1 MTLEKY
7 LSEKKQIVDAA
18 LDAYLDEN
26 PIYPST
32 IVKAMKYSLDAG
44 GKRIR
49 PVLMFAA
56 AEAVAGPTDALTQTV
71 LPFACA
77 MEMIHTFSLIHD
89 DLPCM
94 DDDDLRRGV
103 PTNHKVFGEA
113 VAVLAGDGLL
123 AEAFRIMAH
132 HKGHVSVDRR
142 MEVLCDIALATGA
155 RGMVGGQTID
165 LESEDTVITVNELE
179 HLHQLKTGAL
189 LVSSVVSGVKLAG
202 GNPAQVGAAT
212 TYGESV
218 GLAFQITD
226 DLLDI
231 EGTTEQLGKPAGS
244 DVENKKST
252 FPALLGKE
260 ESRVEAK
267 ELMIEAI
274 AALEIFKPRHSTL
287 AELARY
293 IVERQK

>member
-1 MTLEKY
+1 MSLENY
-7 LSEKKQIVDAA
+7 LAEKKQIVDAA
-18 LDAYLDEN
+18 LAAYLDEN
-26 PIYPST
+26 PVYPET
-32 IVKAMKYSLDAG
+32 ILKSMRYSLDAG

-56 AEAVAGPTDALTQTV
+56 AEAVAGPSETLTKTV

-113 VAVLAGDGLL
+113 IAVLAGDGLL
-123 AEAFRIMAH
+123 AEAFRIMAAH
-132 HKGHVSVDRR
+132 PGSVPVERR
-142 MEVLCDIALATGA
+142 MAVLCDMAMATGA
-155 RGMVGGQTID
+155 RGMVGGQVID
-165 LESEDTVITVNELE
+165 LESENKQITVNELE
-179 HLHQLKTGAL
+179 HLHELKTGAL
-189 LVSSVVSGVKLAG
+189 LVNSVVSGVKLAG
-202 GNPAQVGAAT
+202 GSRDQIGAAT
-212 TYGESV
+212 TYGERV
-218 GLAFQITD
+218 GLAFQIAD

-244 DVENKKST
+244 DIENKKST

-260 ESRVEAK
+260 DSRTEAK

-274 AALEIFKPRHSTL
+274 ESLEIFKPRHSTL
-287 AELARY
+287 MELARY
-293 IVERQK
+293 IVERKK

>member
-1 MTLEKY
+1 MIDRY
-7 LSEKKQIVDAA
+7 LAEKKQIVDDA
-18 LDAYLDEN
+18 LAAYLDES
-26 PIYPST
+26 PVYPPT
-32 IVKAMKYSLDAG
+32 VHKAMRYSLDAG

-56 AEAVAGPTDALTQTV
+56 AEAVAGPSEKLIQVV

-103 PTNHKVFGEA
+103 PTNHKVFGDA

-123 AEAFRIMAH
+123 AEAFRVMAAH
-132 HKGHVSVDRR
+132 HHAMPAERCT
-142 MEVLCDIALATGA
+142 EVLCDIATATGA
-155 RGMVGGQTID
+155 RGMVGGQVID
-165 LESEDTVITVNELE
+165 LESENRRVTVEELE

-189 LVSSVVSGVKLAG
+189 LVASVVSGVKLAG
-202 GNPAQVGAAT
+202 GGREQVGAAT
-212 TYGESV
+212 TYGECV
-218 GLAFQITD
+218 GLAFQIAD

-244 DVENKKST
+244 DVENRKST
-252 FPALLGKE
+252 FPALLGRE
-260 ESRVEAK
+260 DSRTEAR

-274 AALEIFKPRHSTL
+274 EALEIFKPRHSIL
-287 AELARY
+287 MELARY
-293 IVERQK
+293 IVERKK

>member
-1 MTLEKY
+1 MTLENY
-7 LSEKKQIVDAA
+7 LAEKKQVVENAMA
-18 LDAYLDEN
+18 AYLDESAV
-26 PIYPST
+26 YPPT
-32 IVKAMKYSLDAG
+32 ILKSMRYSLDAG

-49 PVLMFAA
+49 PILMFAA
-56 AEAVAGPTDALTQTV
+56 AEAVAGPSEQLTQSV

-103 PTNHKVFGEA
+103 PTNHKVFGDA

-123 AEAFRIMAH
+123 AEAFRIMAAH
-132 HKGHVSVDRR
+132 HGSVSVDRR
-142 MEVLCDIALATGA
+142 MEVLCDIATATGA
-155 RGMVGGQTID
+155 RGMVGGQVID
-165 LESEDTVITVNELE
+165 LESENKLITVEELE
-179 HLHQLKTGAL
+179 HLHELKTGAL
-189 LVSSVVSGVKLAG
+189 LVTSVVSGVKLAG
-202 GNPAQVGAAT
+202 GSHKQIGAAT

-218 GLAFQITD
+218 GLAFQIAD

-260 ESRVEAK
+260 DSRTEAQG
-267 ELMIEAI
+267 LMIEAI
-274 AALEIFKPRHSTL
+274 EALEIFKPRHSIL
-287 AELARY
+287 MELARY
-293 IVERQK
+293 IVERKK

>member
-1 MTLEKY
+1 MSLEKY
-7 LSEKKQIVDAA
+7 LAEKKQIVDAA
-18 LDAYLDEN
+18 LAAYLDEN
-26 PIYPST
+26 PVYPET
-32 IVKAMKYSLDAG
+32 ILKSMRYSLDAG

-56 AEAVAGPTDALTQTV
+56 AEAVAGPSEALTQTV

-103 PTNHKVFGEA
+103 PTNHKVFGDA
-113 VAVLAGDGLL
+113 IAVLAGDGLL

-132 HKGHVSVDRR
+132 RHDDVPVPLRL
-142 MEVLCDIALATGA
+142 EVLCDIATATGA
-155 RGMVGGQTID
+155 RGMVGGQVID
-165 LESEDTVITVNELE
+165 LESENKQITVNALE
-179 HLHQLKTGAL
+179 HLHELKTGAL
-189 LVSSVVSGVKLAG
+189 LVNSVVSGVKLAG
-202 GNPAQVGAAT
+202 GSREQIGAAT
-212 TYGESV
+212 TYGECV
-218 GLAFQITD
+218 GLAFQIAD

-244 DVENKKST
+244 DIENKKST

-260 ESRVEAK
+260 ESRTEAK

-274 AALEIFKPRHSTL
+274 ESLEIFKPRHSTL
-287 AELARY
+287 VELARY
-293 IVERQK
+293 IVERKS

>member
-1 MTLEKY
+1 MIAQY
-7 LSEKKQIVDAA
+7 LAEKKQMVDDA
-18 LDAYLDEN
+18 LAAYLDEN
-26 PIYPST
+26 PVYPTT
-32 IVKAMKYSLDAG
+32 ILKSMRYSLDAG

-56 AEAVAGPTDALTQTV
+56 AEAVAGPSEALTKTV

-94 DDDDLRRGV
+94 DDDDLRRGL
-103 PTNHKVFGEA
+103 PTNHKVFGDA

-123 AEAFRIMAH
+123 AEAFRVMAAH
-132 HKGHVSVDRR
+132 HDGVPVQRR
-142 MEVLCDIALATGA
+142 MEVLCDMAIATGA
-155 RGMVGGQTID
+155 RGMVGGQVID
-165 LESEDTVITVNELE
+165 LESENRVITVDELE

-202 GNPAQVGAAT
+202 GSREQIGAAT
-212 TYGESV
+212 TYGECV
-218 GLAFQITD
+218 GLAFQIAD

-244 DVENKKST
+244 DIENKKST

-260 ESRVEAK
+260 DSRTEAH

-274 AALEIFKPRHSTL
+274 ESLEIFKPRHSIL
-287 AELARY
+287 LELSRY
-293 IVERQK
+293 IVERKK

>member
-1 MTLEKY
+1 MSLNDY
-7 LSEKKQIVDAA
+7 IAEKKQIVDQA
-18 LDAYLDEN
+18 LAAYLEES
-26 PIYPST
+26 PVYPPT
-32 IVKAMKYSLDAG
+32 ILKAMRYSLDAG

-56 AEAVAGPTDALTQTV
+56 AEAVAGPSEALTKAV

-103 PTNHKVFGEA
+103 PTNHKVFGDA

-123 AEAFRIMAH
+123 AEAFRVMAAH
-132 HKGHVSVDRR
+132 PNGAPLDRR
-142 MEVLCDIALATGA
+142 MEVMCDIATATGA
-155 RGMVGGQTID
+155 RGMVGGQVID
-165 LESEDTVITVNELE
+165 LESENKRITVEELE
-179 HLHQLKTGAL
+179 HLHELKTGAL
-189 LVSSVVSGVKLAG
+189 LVTSVVSGVRLAG
-202 GNPAQVGAAT
+202 GTREQVGAAV
-212 TYGESV
+212 TYGECV
-218 GLAFQITD
+218 GLAFQIAD

-252 FPALLGKE
+252 FPALMGKE
-260 ESRVEAK
+260 DSRTEAK

-274 AALEIFKPRHSTL
+274 EALEIFKPRHSVL
-287 AELARY
+287 MELARY
-293 IVERQK
+293 IVERRS

>member
-1 MTLEKY
+1 MSLNDY
-7 LSEKKQIVDAA
+7 IAEKKQIVDNA
-18 LDAYLDEN
+18 LAAYLEES
-26 PIYPST
+26 PVYPPT
-32 IVKAMKYSLDAG
+32 ILKAMRYSLDAG

-56 AEAVAGPTDALTQTV
+56 AEAVAGPSEALTKAV

-103 PTNHKVFGEA
+103 PTNHKVFGDA

-123 AEAFRIMAH
+123 AEAFRVMATH
-132 HKGHVSVDRR
+132 PNGAPLDRR
-142 MEVLCDIALATGA
+142 MEVLCDIATATGA
-155 RGMVGGQTID
+155 RGMVGGQVID
-165 LESEDTVITVNELE
+165 LESENKRITVEELE
-179 HLHQLKTGAL
+179 HLHELKTGAL
-189 LVSSVVSGVKLAG
+189 LVTSVVSGVKLAG
-202 GNPAQVGAAT
+202 GTREQVGAAV
-212 TYGESV
+212 TYGECV
-218 GLAFQITD
+218 GLAFQIAD

-252 FPALLGKE
+252 FPALLGTE
-260 ESRVEAK
+260 DSRTEAK
-267 ELMIEAI
+267 ALMIEAI
-274 AALEIFKPRHSTL
+274 EALEIFKPRHSIL
-287 AELARY
+287 MELARY
-293 IVERQK
+293 IVERKQ

>member
-1 MTLEKY
+1 MSLDQY
-7 LSEKKQIVDAA
+7 LSEKKQIVEDAMS
-18 LDAYLDEN
+18 AYLDES
-26 PIYPST
+26 PIYPPT
-32 IVKAMKYSLDAG
+32 ILKSMRYSLNAG

-56 AEAVAGPTDALTQTV
+56 AEAVAGPSEKLTQTV

-94 DDDDLRRGV
+94 DDDDLRRGM
-103 PTNHKVFGEA
+103 PTNHKVFGDA
-113 VAVLAGDGLL
+113 IAVLAGDGLL
-123 AEAFRIMAH
+123 AEAFRVMAAH
-132 HKGHVSVDRR
+132 HGSVSVERR
-142 MEVLCDIALATGA
+142 MEVLCDIATATGA
-155 RGMVGGQTID
+155 RGMVGGQVID
-165 LESEDTVITVNELE
+165 LESENKLITVEELE

-189 LVSSVVSGVKLAG
+189 LVTSVVSGVKLAG
-202 GNPAQVGAAT
+202 GTREHVGAAT

-218 GLAFQITD
+218 GLAFQIAD

-260 ESRVEAK
+260 DSRTEAK

-274 AALEIFKPRHSTL
+274 ESLEIFKPRHSIL
-287 AELARY
+287 MELARY
-293 IVERQK
+293 IVERKK

>member
-1 MTLEKY
+1 MSLENY
-7 LSEKKQIVDAA
+7 LAEKKQIVDAA
-18 LDAYLDEN
+18 LAAYLDEN
-26 PIYPST
+26 PVYPET
-32 IVKAMKYSLDAG
+32 ILKSMRYSLDAG

-56 AEAVAGPTDALTQTV
+56 AEAVVGPSETLTKTV

-103 PTNHKVFGEA
+103 PTNHKVFGDA
-113 VAVLAGDGLL
+113 IAVLAGDGLL
-123 AEAFRIMAH
+123 AEAFRIMAAH
-132 HKGHVSVDRR
+132 QGSVPVERR
-142 MEVLCDIALATGA
+142 MEVLCDMATATGA
-155 RGMVGGQTID
+155 RGMVGGQVID
-165 LESEDTVITVNELE
+165 LESENKQITVNELE
-179 HLHQLKTGAL
+179 HLHELKTGAL
-189 LVSSVVSGVKLAG
+189 LVNSVVSGVKLAG
-202 GNPAQVGAAT
+202 GSREQIGAAT
-212 TYGESV
+212 TYGECV
-218 GLAFQITD
+218 GLAFQIAD

-244 DVENKKST
+244 DIENKKST

-260 ESRVEAK
+260 ESRAEAK

-274 AALEIFKPRHSTL
+274 EALEIFKPRHSTL
-287 AELARY
+287 VELARY
-293 IVERQK
+293 IVERKS

>member
-1 MTLEKY
+1 MLDQY
-7 LSEKKQIVDAA
+7 LAEKKQLVEDAMS
-18 LDAYLDEN
+18 AYLDES
-26 PIYPST
+26 PVYPFTSL
-32 IVKAMKYSLDAG
+32 KSMKYSLDAG

-56 AEAVAGPTDALTQTV
+56 AEAVAGPSEALTKTV

-103 PTNHKVFGEA
+103 PTNHKVFGDA

-123 AEAFRIMAH
+123 AEAFRVMAAH
-132 HKGHVSVDRR
+132 QGSVSVERR
-142 MEVLCDIALATGA
+142 MEVLCDIAIATGA
-155 RGMVGGQTID
+155 RGMVGGQVID
-165 LESEDTVITVNELE
+165 LESENKIITVEELE
-179 HLHQLKTGAL
+179 RLHQLKTGAL
-189 LVSSVVSGVKLAG
+189 LVASVVSGVKLADG
-202 GNPAQVGAAT
+202 SREHVGAAT
-212 TYGESV
+212 TYGECV
-218 GLAFQITD
+218 GLAFQIAD

-260 ESRVEAK
+260 DSRTEAR

-274 AALEIFKPRHSTL
+274 ESLEVFKPRHSIL
-287 AELARY
+287 MELARY
-293 IVERQK
+293 IVERKK

>member
-1 MTLEKY
+1 MSLEQY
-7 LSEKKQIVDAA
+7 LSEKKQMVDAA
-18 LDAYLDEN
+18 LDAYLDQN
-26 PIYPST
+26 PHYPPTIY
-32 IVKAMKYSLDAG
+32 KAMKYSLDAG

-56 AEAVAGPTDALTQTV
+56 AEAVAGPSEPLTKAV

-123 AEAFRIMAH
+123 AEAFRIMASCYP
-132 HKGHVSVDRR
+132 KMSGQ
-142 MEVLCDIALATGA
+142 MEVMADIATATGA
-155 RGMVGGQTID
+155 RGMVGGQVMD
-165 LESEDTVITVNELE
+165 LESEGKQITANELIR
-179 HLHQLKTGAL
+179 LHKLKTGAL
-189 LVSSVVSGVKLAG
+189 LVTSVVSGGKLVG
-202 GNPAQVGAAT
+202 GTPVQLAALEK
-212 TYGESV
+212 YGDAV
-218 GLAFQITD
+218 GLAFQIAD

-244 DVENKKST
+244 DIENKKST
-252 FPALLGKE
+252 FPSLLGKE
-260 ESRVEAK
+260 ESRLQAQQ
-267 ELMIEAI
+267 LMINAI
-274 AALEIFKPRHSTL
+274 ASLEIFQPRHSIL
-287 AELARY
+287 MELARY
-293 IVERQK
+293 IVERKK